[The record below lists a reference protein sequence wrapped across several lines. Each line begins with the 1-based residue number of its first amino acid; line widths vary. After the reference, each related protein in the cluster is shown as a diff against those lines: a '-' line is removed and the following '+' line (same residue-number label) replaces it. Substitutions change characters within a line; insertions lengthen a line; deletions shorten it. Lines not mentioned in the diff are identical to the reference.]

1 MAKLLVVFILSLPLF
16 SFSQLSMIELEERT
30 IPEPQT
36 RELAVDQWNQSQ
48 PGFDK
53 LPAQAQEQLYWT
65 NYARNNP
72 QKFWDSVVIP
82 VLAIFPPLNKSEAR
96 GLKADLIKAGKLTM
110 FALNTILINTAQAH
124 ATDIAYKKA
133 SLSHTSTNGMDFG
146 TRMKQAGIKFCAN
159 ENISLSSQS
168 VLLSVLLLYLD
179 IGLPG
184 LGHRKALL
192 DPSLREIGVGSALY
206 GKDQYFLVQDIA
218 CAQQ

>member
-1 MAKLLVVFILSLPLF
+1 MVKFLLIFLLLLPFI

-36 RELAVDQWNQSQ
+36 RELAVDQWNQLQ

-65 NYARNNP
+65 NYARNDP
-72 QKFWDSVVIP
+72 QKFWDNVVTP

-96 GLKADLIKAGKLTM
+96 GLKADLAKTGKLPM

-124 ATDIAYKKA
+124 ASDIAYKKA
-133 SLSHTSTNGMDFG
+133 PLSHNSTNGIDFG
-146 TRMKQAGIKFCAN
+146 TRMKQAGIKYCAN
-159 ENISLSSQS
+159 ENIFLSSQS

-206 GKDQYFLVQDIA
+206 GKDQYFLVQDLA
-218 CAQQ
+218 CSQL

>member
-30 IPEPQT
+30 IPESQT